1 MPPSPA
7 APAGDRLLPPLSR
20 SWLVWG
26 VAATFY
32 FTGFYQRVAPAVMT
46 DRLMAD
52 FAIGAASL
60 GHLSAF
66 YFYSYVA
73 MQIPTGFLAD
83 LWGPRRLIATGALIA
98 SVGTL
103 VFALAPGVAWA
114 GAGRLMIGAS
124 VAVAWVALIKLASHW
139 FPSRYFATITGMAL
153 FLGIAGGVS
162 AGAPLRLLID
172 VFGWRGVMCG
182 LALLT
187 FAQAVLVWLFVRD
200 DPRHAGYRGY
210 APAVASAAAFRWRS
224 IGGALATVLRFR
236 NTWLLTLAPG
246 ALAGGATAFCGLWG
260 LPFLTT
266 HYGLAPTSAAMITS
280 AGLIAWGVGSP
291 IFGGLSD
298 RIGRRKP
305 LYLAGTATAA
315 VAWAVIAWIPGL
327 PVWVLT
333 LMVIIAGFAAGAIII
348 GFAQI
353 KESVPASLAGSV
365 SGVCNMGVMMGPM
378 LLQPVIGRV
387 LEASWR
393 GAEANGVP
401 VYDFAGYR
409 AGFSLMAVWCAIAA
423 LLIALT
429 RETGCRPLADAG
441 QGGGLRARVDRPDAS
456 PSRP

>member
-1 MPPSPA
+1 LRPRSYDATA
-7 APAGDRLLPPLSR
+7 AEDRLPPLSR

-32 FTGFYQRVAPAVMT
+32 FTGFYQRVAPAVMS

-52 FAIGAASL
+52 FAVGAAAL
-60 GHLSAF
+60 GHISGF

-83 LWGPRRLIATGALIA
+83 LWGPRRLIVSGALVA
-98 SVGTL
+98 SIGTL

-114 GAGRLMIGAS
+114 ATGRLLIGGS

-162 AGAPLRLLID
+162 AGVPLRVLID
-172 VFGWRGVMCG
+172 GFGWRSVMLG
-182 LALLT
+182 LALIT
-187 FAQAVLVWLFVRD
+187 FVQAVVVWFVVRD
-200 DPRHAGYRGY
+200 DPRQVGYRGY
-210 APAVASAAAFRWRS
+210 APAATAVGSFRWRS
-224 IGGALATVLRFR
+224 VGAALATVLRFR

-246 ALAGGATAFCGLWG
+246 ALVGSATAFCGLWG

-266 HYGLAPTSAAMITS
+266 HYHLAPTSAAMITS

-291 IFGGLSD
+291 ILGGLSD

-305 LYLAGTATAA
+305 PYVASAATGAL
-315 VAWAVIAWIPGL
+315 AWAVIAWIPDL
-327 PVWVLT
+327 PVWLLT
-333 LMVIIAGFAAGAIII
+333 LAVVLGGFAAGGIII
-348 GFAQI
+348 GFAHI

-365 SGVCNMGVMMGPM
+365 SGVCNMGVMAGPM

-387 LEASWR
+387 LEASWL
-393 GAEANGVP
+393 GAAVNGVP
-401 VYDFAGYR
+401 IYDFAGYR
-409 AGFSLMAVWCAIAA
+409 TGFSLMAAWCALAT
-423 LLIALT
+423 LFVALT
-429 RETGCRPLADAG
+429 RETGCRPLGDAA
-441 QGGGLRARVDRPDAS
+441 QGRAGS
-456 PSRP
+456 P